1 MGKKKKK
8 NFINSYRYNF
18 WWKIYQEY
26 ILTGKGD
33 QITAARFILDNEGN
47 VLEINRRE
55 KDLLKK
61 TRQSKGWLIL

>member
-1 MGKKKKK
+1 M
-8 NFINSYRYNF
+8 F
-18 WWKIYQEY
+18 YQEY

-61 TRQSKGWLIL
+61 TRQSKG